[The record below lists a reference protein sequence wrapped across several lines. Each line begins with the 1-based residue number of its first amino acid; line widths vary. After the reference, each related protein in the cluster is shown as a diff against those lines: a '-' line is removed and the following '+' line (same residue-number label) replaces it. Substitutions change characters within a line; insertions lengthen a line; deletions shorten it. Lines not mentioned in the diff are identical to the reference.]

1 MATLY
6 HPLGTSRILEGLV
19 TCRGLVEPR
28 EGIGCGQCRSAR
40 LAGRSVTLQA
50 VGPAAGSVVDARNLD
65 FRVAHAVGNNV
76 GRFGYHQFAC
86 AGDALCGGRI
96 MFIDVSAQGE
106 KIVNGFRRPV
116 ERHTPRGDRRSFR
129 VSQEA
134 THSLTRACAMPLPR
148 SSEASARAMPETCH
162 SLVSR

>member
-1 MATLY
+1 M
-6 HPLGTSRILEGLV
+6 
-19 TCRGLVEPR
+19 
-28 EGIGCGQCRSAR
+28 
-40 LAGRSVTLQA
+40 TLQA
-50 VGPAAGSVVDARNLD
+50 VGPAAGGVVDAGNLD

-76 GRFGYHQFAC
+76 GRFGYHQFAR
-86 AGDALCGGRI
+86 AGDAAGGAEFRIFRQQVFDAIEDVQGDALCGGRI

-106 KIVNGFRRPV
+106 KIVNGFRRPQ
-116 ERHTPRGDRRSFR
+116 ERHTPRGDRRSFG

-148 SSEASARAMPETCH
+148 SSEASARVMPETCH